1 MNKVKFFVLGFVSCL
16 LLTAALS
23 YVAFLNVTHSL
34 LLSKIDTEVTFVEA
48 AAKPDGVEN
57 IRSVISINLAND
69 YCAAKQLG
77 EHVLIRRTYGEN
89 KVYDKVKSYIVKH
102 DMKDHCFI

>member
-16 LLTAALS
+16 VLAAAFS

-34 LLSKIDTEVTFVEA
+34 LLSKIDTEVTFVEV
-48 AAKPDGVEN
+48 AAKSDGIEN
-57 IRSVISINLAND
+57 LRSVISINLAND

-77 EHVLIRRTYGEN
+77 EHVLIRRTYNEN

-102 DMKDHCFI
+102 DLQDNCLI

>member
-1 MNKVKFFVLGFVSCL
+1 MNKIKFFVLGFISCL

-34 LLSKIDTEVTFVEA
+34 LLSKIDSEVTFVEA
-48 AAKPDGVEN
+48 AAKPDGIEN
-57 IRSVISINLAND
+57 LRSVISINLAND

-77 EHVLIRRTYGEN
+77 EHVLIRRTYSEN
-89 KVYDKVKSYIVKH
+89 NVYDKVKSYIVKY
-102 DMKDHCFI
+102 DLKDNCFI